1 MAVAL
6 AAQDSLKNLFGFIM
20 IVLDQPF
27 KVGER
32 ISFEGHDGV
41 IEEVGLR
48 SVRMRRLDG
57 HLVTIPNQ
65 MAADKMIH
73 NIARR
78 PFISR
83 LMDIG
88 ITYDTPVEKVKKA
101 VEIVKDILKDHEGMN
116 PDYPPRV
123 FFKDFKADSLNIFA
137 IYWYFPPSYWDFMAH
152 CEYVNLEILKRF
164 NKAGIEFA
172 FPTQTVYLAGD
183 EKRKLVLKHDRL
195 DEIFGKI
202 DIKG

>member
-1 MAVAL
+1 
-6 AAQDSLKNLFGFIM
+6 
-20 IVLDQPF
+20 
-27 KVGER
+27 
-32 ISFEGHDGV
+32 
-41 IEEVGLR
+41 
-48 SVRMRRLDG
+48 
-57 HLVTIPNQ
+57 
-65 MAADKMIH
+65 
-73 NIARR
+73 
-78 PFISR
+78 
-83 LMDIG
+83 
-88 ITYDTPVEKVKKA
+88 
-101 VEIVKDILKDHEGMN
+101 MN